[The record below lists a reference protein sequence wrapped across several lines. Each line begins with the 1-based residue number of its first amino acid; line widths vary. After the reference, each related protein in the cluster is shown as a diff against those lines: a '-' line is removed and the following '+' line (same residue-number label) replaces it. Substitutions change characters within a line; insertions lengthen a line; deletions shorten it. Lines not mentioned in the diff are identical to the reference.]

1 MAHWREHQIRVILFF
16 LQNQTCCDVSLYQ
29 RSICFQLVHDSYLSS
44 ITVLMLL
51 WTFYFTIQNQST
63 HFANSPQILN
73 CLIRFH
79 LVHLYLDIQAVLE
92 VLDPSLSHDCSR
104 VSVFAKKKGWVQ
116 EFDILNFH
124 NCWYH
129 VIFGKGWQ
137 SEPLGFHLLLQS
149 DKHSLLLIT
158 HMGNQN
164 LNL

>member
-1 MAHWREHQIRVILFF
+1 MAHWREHQILVILFF
-16 LQNQTCCDVSLYQ
+16 LQNQNCCDVSLYQ
-29 RSICFQLVHDSYLSS
+29 RSIGFQQVHDSYSS
-44 ITVLMLL
+44 FITVPTLL
-51 WTFYFTIQNQST
+51 WTFCFTIQNQST
-63 HFANSPQILN
+63 HSANFPQILN

-104 VSVFAKKKGWVQ
+104 VSVFAKTKGWVL
-116 EFDILNFH
+116 EFDKLNFH

-137 SEPLGFHLLLQS
+137 SVPLGFHLLLQF
-149 DKHSLLLIT
+149 DRHSLLLINHT
-158 HMGNQN
+158 GNQN